1 MSLLPMGTPGKIFPQ
16 YCLHLTLAFWNL
28 AQDKLHG
35 LRRAL
40 HYWLS
45 QPGIQDYMQFT
56 EG

>member
-16 YCLHLTLAFWNL
+16 YCLHLALAFWNL
-28 AQDKLHG
+28 AQDKLRG